1 MKEWIHQ
8 HYPQLRDI
16 DNSQEALDE
25 LARVIIEAWEAIPQ
39 SAIDHLIR
47 SMDYRVNAVLAAE
60 GWHTKY

>member
-8 HYPQLRDI
+8 HHSNLRDI
-16 DNSQEALDE
+16 GDSQETLDK
-25 LARVIIEAWEAIPQ
+25 LARIIIEAWEAIPQ
-39 SAIDHLIR
+39 DTIDHLIR